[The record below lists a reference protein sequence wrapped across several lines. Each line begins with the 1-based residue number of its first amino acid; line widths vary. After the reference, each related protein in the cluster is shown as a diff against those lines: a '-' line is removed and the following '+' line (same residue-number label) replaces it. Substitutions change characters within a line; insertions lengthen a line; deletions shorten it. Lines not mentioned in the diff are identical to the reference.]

1 MADEVMIRFA
11 QSFSDV
17 SFYDRDESKSHSV
30 IAIEE
35 GTQPW
40 DFYATVIN
48 TDEGLWRALRLYRLW
63 ITAVLRHSSADKH
76 IPDKLSRRRL
86 ANFWIL
92 LGLFYCKKKIEKAD
106 GLHAQGTQLL
116 TTLGCYQ
123 RSGIATSFLDMLVS
137 VTSEVKN
144 AQVID
149 VGDKIMH
156 KISPSKHIIYTPEI
170 DDLQF
175 RRVVEQDVGMAAV
188 RAMMSKLAYGN
199 AVYRTPKPI
208 VIKTPT
214 ISAPLD
220 FMRHIPPRCTY
231 CLLKQ
236 AAWCA
241 NYIPEASMLCRRR
254 AIFIVDDIIWISA
267 TQKISST

>member
-17 SFYDRDESKSHSV
+17 SFYDRDESKSNSV

-92 LGLFYCKKKIEKAD
+92 LGLFYCKKK
-106 GLHAQGTQLL
+106 
-116 TTLGCYQ
+116 
-123 RSGIATSFLDMLVS
+123 
-137 VTSEVKN
+137 N
-144 AQVID
+144 
-149 VGDKIMH
+149 
-156 KISPSKHIIYTPEI
+156 
-170 DDLQF
+170 
-175 RRVVEQDVGMAAV
+175 
-188 RAMMSKLAYGN
+188 
-199 AVYRTPKPI
+199 
-208 VIKTPT
+208 
-214 ISAPLD
+214 
-220 FMRHIPPRCTY
+220 
-231 CLLKQ
+231 
-236 AAWCA
+236 
-241 NYIPEASMLCRRR
+241 
-254 AIFIVDDIIWISA
+254 
-267 TQKISST
+267 